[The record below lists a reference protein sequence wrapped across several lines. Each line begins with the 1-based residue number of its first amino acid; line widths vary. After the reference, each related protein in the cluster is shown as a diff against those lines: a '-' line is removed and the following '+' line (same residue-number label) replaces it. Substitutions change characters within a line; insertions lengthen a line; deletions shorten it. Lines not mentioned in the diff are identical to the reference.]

1 MLAAAGLAI
10 GPSKGAVPASLHQ
23 ESIGRGH
30 ELSEPLGIT
39 FEEIDRAGVVTLD
52 RPSRLNALNREMFAA
67 LSTQYRRWAPA
78 AHIYGV
84 VMQSAHPSVFCSGG
98 DLKVLHEWG
107 EQGATGA
114 IREFY
119 RAAYSHVWVL
129 EKFIRPNV
137 PLINGLCLGGGIGIS
152 LYGTHC
158 VAGEGYRFGM
168 PQVGIG
174 FLPDIGGTYFLPR
187 LLGSSGLYLAL
198 TGRIIGPAE
207 AYRQRLV
214 THFIPA
220 AHFHVIKDALA
231 DNQPIDRL
239 LDGLHRDPGEGELV
253 RHTPLID
260 RAFAAPSVETIL
272 ERLDAEDGEHA
283 GFAHETAE
291 EIRKKSPT
299 SLKIAFAQFKRG
311 GELDLASALKL
322 EFRLASHLVGSHDYR
337 EGVAARIAGKGRAPD
352 WQPAT
357 LQDVDDEAIE
367 RLFVTPAE
375 DELVLEDVRP
385 GL

>member
-1 MLAAAGLAI
+1 VAEALD
-10 GPSKGAVPASLHQ
+10 
-23 ESIGRGH
+23 
-30 ELSEPLGIT
+30 IT

-52 RPSRLNALNREMFAA
+52 RPARLNALNREMFEA
-67 LSTQYRRWAPA
+67 LSAHYRKWAPNPQ
-78 AHIYGV
+78 IYGV
-84 VMQSAHPSVFCSGG
+84 VMQSSHPSVFSSGG
-98 DLKVLHEWG
+98 DLKVLHAWI
-107 EQGATGA
+107 EQGALGA

-119 RAAYSHVWVL
+119 RAAYTHVWVL

-152 LYGTHC
+152 LFGTHC

-187 LLGSSGLYLAL
+187 MLGWTGLYLAL
-198 TGRIIGPAE
+198 TGSIIGPAE
-207 AYRQRLV
+207 AYRHRLV
-214 THFIPA
+214 SHFIPA
-220 AHFHVIKDALA
+220 AHFGVIKDALR
-231 DNQPIDRL
+231 DNHPIDRL

-260 RAFAAPSVETIL
+260 RIFSRGSVEAILDGLDSEQGEDEAFARA
-272 ERLDAEDGEHA
+272 
-283 GFAHETAE
+283 TAA

-299 SLKIAFAQFKRG
+299 SLKIAFGQFKRG
-311 GELDLASALKL
+311 KSLSLTDALKL
-322 EFRLASHLVGSHDYR
+322 EFRLMSHVIGSHDYR
-337 EGVAARIAGKGRAPD
+337 EGIAARIAGKGREPQ

-357 LQDVDDEAIE
+357 LAGVDDASIE
-367 RLFVTPAE
+367 RLFETAAE
-375 DELVLEDVRP
+375 DELELEEVKP

>member
-1 MLAAAGLAI
+1 
-10 GPSKGAVPASLHQ
+10 
-23 ESIGRGH
+23 
-30 ELSEPLGIT
+30 
-39 FEEIDRAGVVTLD
+39 
-52 RPSRLNALNREMFAA
+52 
-67 LSTQYRRWAPA
+67 
-78 AHIYGV
+78 
-84 VMQSAHPSVFCSGG
+84 MQSAHPSVFCSGG
-98 DLKVLHEWG
+98 DLKVLQEWG
-107 EQGATGA
+107 EQGARQA

-187 LLGSSGLYLAL
+187 LLGRTGLYLAL
-198 TGRIIGPAE
+198 TGHLIGPAD

-214 THFIPA
+214 SHFIPA

-231 DNQPIDRL
+231 DNHPIDRL

-260 RAFAAPSVETIL
+260 RAFAAPSVEAIL
-272 ERLDAEDGEHA
+272 EALDAEDGA
-283 GFAHETAE
+283 DAAFAHDTAA

-299 SLKIAFAQFKRG
+299 SLKIAFAQMRRG
-311 GELDLASALKL
+311 KSLNLTSALKL
-322 EFRLASHLVGSHDYR
+322 EFRLASHVIGSHDYR
-337 EGVAARIAGKGRAPD
+337 EGIAARIAGKGRAPE

-357 LQDVDDEAIE
+357 LEAVDDAAID
-367 RLFVTPAE
+367 RLFTTPAE
-375 DELVLEDVRP
+375 DELELEDLRP

>member
-1 MLAAAGLAI
+1 MSDA
-10 GPSKGAVPASLHQ
+10 
-23 ESIGRGH
+23 
-30 ELSEPLGIT
+30 LGIT

-52 RPSRLNALNREMFAA
+52 RPARLNALNREMFEA
-67 LSTQYRRWAPA
+67 LSAHYRKWAPDPQ
-78 AHIYGV
+78 IYGV
-84 VMQSAHPSVFCSGG
+84 VMQSSHPSVFSSGG
-98 DLKVLHEWG
+98 DLKVLVEWS
-107 EQGATGA
+107 EQGALGA

-119 RAAYSHVWVL
+119 RAAYTHVWVL

-158 VAGEGYRFGM
+158 VAGEGYRLGM

-187 LLGSSGLYLAL
+187 MLGWTGLYLAL

-207 AYRQRLV
+207 AYRHRLV
-214 THFIPA
+214 SHCVPA
-220 AHFHVIKDALA
+220 AHFGVIKDALR
-231 DNQPIDRL
+231 DNHPIDRL

-253 RHTPLID
+253 GHTPLID
-260 RAFAAPSVETIL
+260 RAFSLDSVEAIL
-272 ERLDAEDGEHA
+272 EALDAEQGEDEA
-283 GFAHETAE
+283 FARETAA

-299 SLKIAFAQFKRG
+299 SLKVAFGQFKRG
-311 GELDLASALKL
+311 KTLNLANALKL
-322 EFRLASHLVGSHDYR
+322 EFRLACHLIGNRDYR
-337 EGVAARIAGKGRAPD
+337 EGVAARIAGNGCEPD

-357 LQDVDDEAIE
+357 LASVDDETIE
-367 RLFVTPAE
+367 RLFTTPAE
-375 DELVLEDVRP
+375 DELEFKELAP

>member
-1 MLAAAGLAI
+1 
-10 GPSKGAVPASLHQ
+10 
-23 ESIGRGH
+23 
-30 ELSEPLGIT
+30 LSEALGIT

-52 RPSRLNALNREMFAA
+52 RPARLNALNREMFEA
-67 LSTQYRRWAPA
+67 LTAHYRRWAPA
-78 AHIYGV
+78 PHIYGV
-84 VMQSAHPSVFCSGG
+84 VMQSAHLSVFCSGG

-107 EQGATGA
+107 GQGARQA

-187 LLGSSGLYLAL
+187 LLGKTGLYLAL
-198 TGRIIGPAE
+198 TGRLIGPAD

-214 THFIPA
+214 SHFVPA

-231 DNQPIDRL
+231 DNHPIDRL
-239 LDGLHRDPGEGELV
+239 LDGLHRDPGEGDLV

-260 RAFAAPSVETIL
+260 RAFAAPSVEAIL
-272 ERLDAEDGEHA
+272 AALDAEEGEDA
-283 GFAHETAE
+283 AFAHDTAA

-299 SLKIAFAQFKRG
+299 SLKIAFAQIQRG
-311 GELDLASALKL
+311 RSLDLTSALKL
-322 EFRLASHLVGSHDYR
+322 EFRLASHVIGSHDYR
-337 EGVAARIAGKGRAPD
+337 EGIATRIAGNGRIPE

-357 LQDVDDEAIE
+357 LEAVDDAAID
-367 RLFVTPAE
+367 RLFSTPAE
-375 DELVLEDVRP
+375 DELGLEDLRP

>member
-1 MLAAAGLAI
+1 
-10 GPSKGAVPASLHQ
+10 V
-23 ESIGRGH
+23 
-30 ELSEPLGIT
+30 SEALGIR

-52 RPSRLNALNREMFAA
+52 RPARLNALNREMFEA
-67 LSTQYRRWAPA
+67 LTQYYQRWAPA
-78 AHIYGV
+78 PHIYGV
-84 VMQSAHPSVFCSGG
+84 VMQSSHPSVFSSGG
-98 DLKVLHEWG
+98 DLKLLQEWS
-107 EQGATGA
+107 EQGARGA

-119 RAAYSHVWVL
+119 RAAYSQVWVL

-187 LLGSSGLYLAL
+187 MLGRTGLYLAL
-198 TGRIIGPAE
+198 TGRLIGPAE
-207 AYRQRLV
+207 AYRHRLV
-214 THFIPA
+214 SHCIPA
-220 AHFHVIKDALA
+220 AHFFVIKDALA
-231 DNQPIDRL
+231 DNHPIDRL

-253 RHTPLID
+253 THTPLID
-260 RAFAAPSVETIL
+260 RAFSAPSVEAIL
-272 ERLDAEDGEHA
+272 ERLDREDGDDRA
-283 GFAHETAE
+283 FAHETAA

-299 SLKIAFAQFKRG
+299 SLKIAFAQYRRG
-311 GELDLASALKL
+311 RSLDLAGALKL
-322 EFRLASHLVGSHDYR
+322 EFRLASHLIESPDYR
-337 EGVAARIAGKGRAPD
+337 EGIAARIAGKGRAPS

-357 LQDVDDEAIE
+357 LDKVDDEAVE
-367 RLFVTPAE
+367 RMFTTPAE
-375 DELVLEDVRP
+375 VELELQRLTP

>member
-1 MLAAAGLAI
+1 M
-10 GPSKGAVPASLHQ
+10 
-23 ESIGRGH
+23 
-30 ELSEPLGIT
+30 SEPLGIT

-52 RPSRLNALNREMFAA
+52 RPARLNALSREMFEA
-67 LSTQYRRWAPA
+67 LSAQYRRWAPA
-78 AHIYGV
+78 PHIYGV
-84 VMQSAHPSVFCSGG
+84 VMQSSHPSVFCSGG
-98 DLKVLHEWG
+98 DLKLLHEWG
-107 EQGATGA
+107 EQGATDT

-119 RAAYSHVWVL
+119 RSAYSHAWVL

-158 VAGEGYRFGM
+158 VAGEGYKFGM

-187 LLGSSGLYLAL
+187 LLGRTGLYLAL

-214 THFIPA
+214 THCIPA
-220 AHFHVIKDALA
+220 AHFSVIKDALA
-231 DNQPIDRL
+231 DNHPIDRL

-260 RAFAAPSVETIL
+260 RAFAEPGVEAIL
-272 ERLDAEDGEHA
+272 AALDAEQGEHA
-283 GFAHETAE
+283 EFAHETAA

-299 SLKIAFAQFKRG
+299 SLKIAFAQMQRG
-311 GELDLASALKL
+311 KSLDLTAALKL
-322 EFRLASHLVGSHDYR
+322 EFRLASHVIKSHDWR
-337 EGVAARIAGKGRAPD
+337 EGIAARIAGKGRAPN

-357 LQDVDDEAIE
+357 LDQVDDAAIE
-367 RLFVTPAE
+367 RLFSTPAE
-375 DELVLEDVRP
+375 DELDIASVRL

>member
-1 MLAAAGLAI
+1 
-10 GPSKGAVPASLHQ
+10 
-23 ESIGRGH
+23 
-30 ELSEPLGIT
+30 LSEALGIT

-52 RPSRLNALNREMFAA
+52 RPNRLNALSREMFEA
-67 LSTQYRRWAPA
+67 LSEHYRRWAPA
-78 AHIYGV
+78 PHIYGV
-84 VMQSAHPSVFCSGG
+84 VMQSSHPSVFCSGG

-107 EQGATGA
+107 EQGARQA

-187 LLGSSGLYLAL
+187 LLGSTGLYLAL

-207 AYRQRLV
+207 AFRQRLV
-214 THFIPA
+214 SHTIPA
-220 AHFHVIKDALA
+220 AHFGVIKDALA
-231 DNQPIDRL
+231 DNHPIDRL

-260 RAFAAPSVETIL
+260 RVFSAPSVEAIL
-272 ERLDAEDGEHA
+272 QRLDDEQGDDAA
-283 GFAHETAE
+283 FAQETAA

-299 SLKIAFAQFKRG
+299 SLKIAFAQMKRG
-311 GELDLASALKL
+311 KSLDLASALRL
-322 EFRLASHLVGSHDYR
+322 EFRLASHLIGSHDYR
-337 EGVAARIAGKGRAPD
+337 EGIAARIAGKGRTPD
-352 WQPAT
+352 WQPAA
-357 LQDVDDEAIE
+357 LQSVDDEAIE
-367 RLFVTPAE
+367 SLFTTPAE
-375 DELVLEDVRP
+375 DELALEGLRP